1 MVRLV
6 FRPYTQFRRSICTSE
21 SLRTSIRVSPD
32 FVLTRHSSPSFG
44 SQRVRSGCASSRDEN
59 ETPREC
65 GAASGRGPSSL
76 GRQPGPTFTFIAP
89 LGIPLVPMTR
99 VHVRLLGPCFKTGP
113 KSTQSSSV
121 ADRYRSPRT
130 PSGRPG
136 GVGGTFA
143 GLSKVNRATNSGPG
157 PVTAPGPFILRVP
170 WRALATASTHSRAR
184 ARPRERAARARC
196 GLIPCVYRRAAGRA
210 TGGLTRALLPAT
222 RQPPHPGRRPTPSGS
237 RRSTRGEVHDD
248 ETPDIERTAA
258 CPRAS
263 REAPRD
269 IAHRREASVADDESP
284 RSIFWVS

>member
-121 ADRYRSPRT
+121 ADRYRSPRPT
-130 PSGRPG
+130 V
-136 GVGGTFA
+136 VGSPRRRGWGTFA

-170 WRALATASTHSRAR
+170 WRALATASTHTVAR
-184 ARPRERAARARC
+184 S
-196 GLIPCVYRRAAGRA
+196 
-210 TGGLTRALLPAT
+210 
-222 RQPPHPGRRPTPSGS
+222 PP
-237 RRSTRGEVHDD
+237 V
-248 ETPDIERTAA
+248 
-258 CPRAS
+258 
-263 REAPRD
+263 
-269 IAHRREASVADDESP
+269 RREKRAGAA
-284 RSIFWVS
+284 

>member
-44 SQRVRSGCASSRDEN
+44 SQRVRSWCASSRDEN

-65 GAASGRGPSSL
+65 EAASRRGPSSL
-76 GRQPGPTFTFIAP
+76 GRRQGRPS
-89 LGIPLVPMTR
+89 LSLRLWVLLVPMTR
-99 VHVRLLGPCFKTGP
+99 AHVRLLGPCFKTGP

-121 ADRYRSPRT
+121 ADRYWGGRAERREPPARRPVRPVKGSP
-130 PSGRPG
+130 S
-136 GVGGTFA
+136 A
-143 GLSKVNRATNSGPG
+143 NSGPG
-157 PVTAPGPFILRVP
+157 SVTALGPFIRLTV
-170 WRALATASTHSRAR
+170 AR
-184 ARPRERAARARC
+184 ACDGLDADSGDC
-196 GLIPCVYRRAAGRA
+196 GLIPCEYRRAAGRA
-210 TGGLTRALLPAT
+210 SGGLPRAVLPAT

-248 ETPDIERTAA
+248 DAGHARTVA
-258 CPRAS
+258 CPREKS
-263 REAPRD
+263 RD
-269 IAHRREASVADDESP
+269 IAHRREASAADDESP